1 MVDVAP
7 SPRAAA
13 TEATQ
18 AADLVARAR
27 SGDRLAFTTLV
38 EYRLDG
44 AFRTASAILGN
55 EADARDVVQDS
66 FVTAWQQ
73 LPRLRDASRFDPW
86 LNQIIRNRCRDVLR
100 RRKRTR
106 EIDLSTIER
115 TTADPTEHIGDLQ
128 ALDTAFESL
137 GAEQRQLLV
146 LHHLHH
152 LRVEDLATQLGIPV
166 GTAKWR
172 LHAARQSLA
181 RALEEANR

>member
-1 MVDVAP
+1 VADVTPAR
-7 SPRAAA
+7 RAAA
-13 TEATQ
+13 TDAAQAEA
-18 AADLVARAR
+18 LVARAR
-27 SGDRLAFTTLV
+27 SGDQLAFTAMV
-38 EYRLDG
+38 EDRLDR

-73 LPRLRDASRFDPW
+73 LPRLRDTSRFDPW

-100 RRKRTR
+100 QRKRTR
-106 EIDLSTIER
+106 EIDLAVVEQPAPDSTE
-115 TTADPTEHIGDLQ
+115 TVGDLQ
-128 ALDTAFESL
+128 ALDAAFESL
-137 GAEQRQLLV
+137 NAEQRQLLV

-181 RALEEANR
+181 RALEEAHR